1 MNLKT
6 LTEQRADK
14 QNEMETLLNTV
25 EAEQRAFTD
34 EENELFTQL
43 ETDINNISKTIENI
57 KKGRELAKEPTEE
70 EVEEKKEEEEE
81 VKENEERA
89 LNEERAFEKFIRGV
103 LAEERDDI
111 NLTKGD
117 NGAVIPTTIAKK
129 IIKKVYDIS
138 PILEKSTKY
147 NVKGKLEIPYYA
159 ETSEAKVNMAYATEF
174 VSLDSNIGSFT
185 NIELTGYLAGALAK
199 ISKSLV
205 NNSDFNIVQEVINI
219 MAESI
224 AIFVERELIHGTTN
238 KVAGLKAGVTLSVTT
253 ASATGITADEVIKTK
268 RKIKQR
274 FQKNAIWIMSP
285 ETLTAI
291 ALLKDENGR
300 YLLQDDITNDFGY
313 TLLGKPVYE
322 SDNMEDIG
330 SGKTV
335 IYYGDL
341 SGLATKFVEEL
352 EIEVL
357 REKYADQHA
366 VGVVAWMEFDAK
378 VEDAQ
383 KISKLVCATTNT
395 ETSNDNTDDDN
406 NDDDTTDTQE

>member
-1 MNLKT
+1 MNLKA
-6 LTEQRADK
+6 LTEQKAEK
-14 QNEMETLLNTV
+14 QNEMEKLLNTV
-25 EAEQRAFTD
+25 KTEERAFTD
-34 EENELFTQL
+34 EESELFTQL
-43 ETDINNISKTIENI
+43 ESDIQRITETMNAIA
-57 KKGRELAKEPTEE
+57 KGRELTEDKPEE
-70 EVEEKKEEEEE
+70 EKEEEKKEEEEM
-81 VKENEERA
+81 KENEERA
-89 LNEERAFEKFIRGV
+89 LQEEKAFESYIRGVVLEERADV
-103 LAEERDDI
+103 

-117 NGAVIPTTIAKK
+117 NGAVIPVSIAKK

-147 NVKGKLEIPYYA
+147 NVKGKLEIPYY
-159 ETSEAKVNMAYATEF
+159 SEKSDAKVNMAYATEF
-174 VSLDSNIGSFT
+174 KSLESNVGSFT
-185 NIELTGYLAGALAK
+185 NISLTGFLAGALAK

-219 MAESI
+219 MSESI
-224 AIFVERELIHGTTN
+224 AIFVEGELLHGTDE
-238 KVAGLKAGVTLSVTT
+238 KVEGLEKGIKLSVES
-253 ASATGITADEVIKTK
+253 ASANAITADELIKTK

-291 ALLKDENGR
+291 SLLKDENGR

-322 SDNMEDIG
+322 SDNMDEIG
-330 SGKTV
+330 AGKTP
-335 IYYGDL
+335 IFYGDM
-341 SGLATKFVEEL
+341 SALATKFVEEL

-366 VGVVAWMEFDAK
+366 VGIVAWMEFDAK

-383 KISKLVCATTNT
+383 KVSKLVCKA
-395 ETSNDNTDDDN
+395 
-406 NDDDTTDTQE
+406 

>member
-6 LTEQRADK
+6 LTEQKADK
-14 QNEMETLLNTV
+14 QNEMETLLNKV
-25 EAEQRAFTD
+25 EGEQRAFTD

-43 ETDINNISKTIENI
+43 ETEINNITNTIESI
-57 KKGRELAKEPTEE
+57 KKGRELTEE
-70 EVEEKKEEEEE
+70 PDEEEKEEKKDEEEE

-89 LNEERAFEKFIRGV
+89 INEERAFERFIRGV

-111 NLTKGD
+111 NLAKGD
-117 NGAVIPTTIAKK
+117 NGAVIPTSIAKK
-129 IIKKVYDIS
+129 IIKKVYNIS
-138 PILEKSTKY
+138 PLLEKSTKY
-147 NVKGKLEIPYYA
+147 NVKGKLEIPYYS
-159 ETSEAKVNMAYATEF
+159 ETDSSKVNMAYATEF
-174 VSLDSNIGSFT
+174 VSLESNVGKFT

-238 KVAGLKAGVTLSVTT
+238 KVSGLKAGVTLSVTT
-253 ASATGITADEVIKTK
+253 ASATEITADDVIKTK
-268 RKIKQR
+268 RKVKQR

-322 SDNMEDIG
+322 SDNMDDIG
-330 SGKTV
+330 ADKTV
-335 IYYGDL
+335 IYYGDM

-383 KISKLVCATTNT
+383 KISKLVCGKKA
-395 ETSNDNTDDDN
+395 TSN
-406 NDDDTTDTQE
+406 TTGN

>member
-14 QNEMETLLNTV
+14 QNEMETLLNKV
-25 EAEQRAFTD
+25 EGEQRAFTD

-43 ETDINNISKTIENI
+43 ETDIQNITNTIESI
-57 KKGRELAKEPTEE
+57 KKGRELSKEPTEE
-70 EVEEKKEEEEE
+70 EAEEKKEEEEE

-89 LNEERAFEKFIRGV
+89 LQEEKAFERFIRGV
-103 LAEERDDI
+103 LAEERADV

-117 NGAVIPTTIAKK
+117 NGAVIPTSIAKK

-147 NVKGKLEIPYYA
+147 NVKGNLEIPYYS
-159 ETSEAKVNMAYATEF
+159 ETNSAKVNMAYATEF
-174 VSLDSNIGSFT
+174 VSLESNIGTFA

-224 AIFVERELIHGTTN
+224 AVFVEKELIHGTAN

-253 ASATGITADEVIKTK
+253 ASATAITADEVIKTK
-268 RKIKQR
+268 RKVKQR

-291 ALLKDENGR
+291 SLLKDENGR

-322 SDNMEDIG
+322 SDNMDEIG

-335 IYYGDL
+335 IYYGDM

-383 KISKLVCATTNT
+383 KISKLVCKTG
-395 ETSNDNTDDDN
+395 SN
-406 NDDDTTDTQE
+406 

>member
-1 MNLKT
+1 MNLKG
-6 LTEQRADK
+6 LTEKRAEK

-25 EAEQRAFTD
+25 KAEERAFTP
-34 EENELFTQL
+34 EENELFKKL
-43 ETDINNISKTIENI
+43 ESEIGLINETISAIT
-57 KKGRELAKEPTEE
+57 KGRELTEE
-70 EVEEKKEEEEE
+70 PVDANDKKEEEEE
-81 VKENEERA
+81 MKEQEARALQEEKAFEKYIRGILTEERA
-89 LNEERAFEKFIRGV
+89 DV
-103 LAEERDDI
+103 

-147 NVKGKLEIPYYA
+147 SIKGKLEIPYY
-159 ETSEAKVNMAYATEF
+159 SENSNAKVNMAYATEF
-174 VSLDSNIGSFT
+174 TSLESNIGTFT
-185 NIELTGYLAGALAK
+185 NIELTGFLAGALAK
-199 ISKSLV
+199 ISKSLI
-205 NNSDFNIVQEVINI
+205 NNSDFNIVNEVINI
-219 MAESI
+219 MSEAI
-224 AIFVERELIHGTTN
+224 ALFVENELIHGTDN
-238 KVAGLKAGVTLSVTT
+238 KILGLRGVKLTVET
-253 ASATGITADEVIKTK
+253 ASANVITADDIIKLK
-268 RKIKQR
+268 RKVKQR

-322 SDNMEDIG
+322 SDNMDEIAEG
-330 SGKTV
+330 NTV

-352 EIEVL
+352 EMEVL

-366 VGVVAWMEFDAK
+366 VGVVAWMEFDSK

-383 KISKLVCATTNT
+383 KIAKLVCGTATAVNEQTT
-395 ETSNDNTDDDN
+395 E
-406 NDDDTTDTQE
+406 EE